1 MKHLSII
8 FLTMALT
15 GAAFA
20 QRQQLIASNPFSLI
34 RGTVVDSKDSAPV
47 GYANIILK
55 SAKDSTFVKGVATG
69 VKGEFILGDI
79 REGDYYLAISYIGY
93 TKKIVS
99 DIRIS
104 NSPKDV
110 NLGVIKLEQSAV
122 TMSAVQVTAER
133 PPEELRPDKKVIN
146 VAQNLQATG
155 GTAVDVLSKQPSV
168 QVDADGNV
176 SLRGSSNFTVLI
188 NGRPTPLQGTDA
200 LRQIAATTIEN
211 IEIITNPSA
220 RYDAEGAAGIININ
234 LKSTSEYTASG
245 LMNMG
250 IGTRDKYNGDASGSF
265 SVNGLSVSGGIDY
278 RNQTN
283 YYPFSIQRTSP
294 GTNGDL
300 MNNSDMDRK
309 MKRENL
315 TLRAGIEYKITN
327 EQIVSVAGSYAK
339 YGYVGDWFS
348 KVTNANGSQVSYA
361 YIINNFDI
369 PASFVNGQFNYSYKI
384 TPQVDEFTF
393 EATFSKIKIPNS
405 QTSEEYVSDATFSNR
420 LPDPLKTVLAND
432 ALRNEGRVKL
442 NFSHKYGPTSALE
455 AGLQSNFSHRD
466 IGVLSSNYSWTTS
479 AWAVDPEISNSF
491 SLRSN
496 VHGGFVTYSNTLF
509 EIDFQAG
516 VRAEQMDRLLDVP
529 TLNETYALKKLDFF
543 PSFNMSRKIGA
554 QTFQFTYSRRISRPN
569 DAFLNP
575 APYYSDSYL
584 RQTGNPALL
593 PEYINSFELNY
604 QKPIEGVFVT
614 VQTYMRLSTGG
625 LIQTQTVQ
633 SDGRLLL
640 TFENL
645 ANSSTYGAEL
655 SASFSLGSVWKF
667 DPSVNISSSRQEGST
682 ATERFDTKSFGV
694 TSRLNATA
702 TLTPATRLQITGNYF
717 GKQMFGQMSIE
728 PRLLLGVS
736 LRQEFFEKQLS
747 MTLNAQNLL
756 STANMKV
763 NQDVGSLRSYSIMR
777 PELQMVNLV
786 LSYNFNNFKRSATQG
801 VDIGAD
807 IGR

>member
-1 MKHLSII
+1 VKHLVI
-8 FLTMALT
+8 LVLNLALVGDT
-15 GAAFA
+15 FA
-20 QRQQLIASNPFSLI
+20 QRQQSIASNPFSLI

-47 GYANIILK
+47 GYANVILK
-55 SAKDSTFVKGVATG
+55 AVKDSAFVKGVATG
-69 VKGEFILGDI
+69 VNGEFLLGNVA
-79 REGDYYLAISYIGY
+79 EGNYYLVVSYIGY
-93 TKKIVS
+93 TKRTVTNIRVS
-99 DIRIS
+99 G
-104 NSPKDV
+104 NPKDV
-110 NLGVIKLEQSAV
+110 NLGVIKLDQTAV
-122 TMSAVQVTAER
+122 AMNTVQVTAER
-133 PPEELRPDKKVIN
+133 PQEEFRPDKKVIN

-176 SLRGSSNFTVLI
+176 SLRGSSNFTVLV
-188 NGRPTPLQGTDA
+188 NGRPSPLQGTDA

-234 LKSTSEYTASG
+234 LKSSNDYTSSG
-245 LMNMG
+245 LINLG
-250 IGTRDKYNGDASGSF
+250 VGTRDKYNGDASGS
-265 SVNGLSVSGGIDY
+265 LSVDRISASGGIDY

-283 YYPFSIQRTSP
+283 FFPFSIQRTSP
-294 GTNGDL
+294 GANGDL

-315 TLRAGIEYKITN
+315 TLRASIDYKLTN
-327 EQIVSVAGSYAK
+327 EQTVSVSGSIAK
-339 YGYVGDWFS
+339 YGYVGDWFT
-348 KVTNANGSQVSYA
+348 KVTNVDGSQITYA
-361 YIINNFDI
+361 YIVNNFEI
-369 PASFVNGQFNYSYKI
+369 PATFVNGQFNYSYKI
-384 TPQVDEFTF
+384 TPQVDELTL
-393 EATFSKIKIPNS
+393 EATISKIKIPNA
-405 QTSEEYVSDATFSNR
+405 QTTEEYVSDAAFSVR
-420 LPDPLKTVLAND
+420 QTSPLKTILTND

-442 NFSHKYGPTSALE
+442 NFSHKYGPKSALE
-455 AGLQSNFSHRD
+455 AGLQTNLSHRD
-466 IGVLSSNYSWTTS
+466 IEVVSSTYSWTTS
-479 AWAVDPEISNSF
+479 VWVADPELTNGF
-491 SLRSN
+491 SLKSN
-496 VHGGFVTYSNTLF
+496 VYAGFVTYSNSLF

-516 VRAEQMDRLLDVP
+516 VRMEQMDRLLDVP
-529 TLNETYALKKLDFF
+529 ALDKTYALKRLDFF
-543 PSFNMSRKIGA
+543 PSFNMSRKIDDH
-554 QTFQFTYSRRISRPN
+554 TFQFTYSRRISRPN
-569 DAFLNP
+569 DGFLNP
-575 APYYSDSYL
+575 APYYSDSYI
-584 RQTGNPALL
+584 RQTGNPNLV

-604 QKPIEGVFVT
+604 QKPIEGVFVN

-667 DPSVNISSSRQEGST
+667 DPSVNVSSFTQEGST
-682 ATERFDTKSFGV
+682 ATEKFDTKSFGV

-702 TLTPATRLQITGNYF
+702 IITSATRLQITGNYF

-728 PRLLLGVS
+728 PRFLLGVS
-736 LRQEFFEKQLS
+736 IRQEFFEKQLS
-747 MTLNAQNLL
+747 LTLNAQNLL

-763 NQDVGSLRSYSIMR
+763 NQEVGSLRSYSLMR
-777 PELQMVNLV
+777 PELQMINFV
-786 LSYNFNNFKRSATQG
+786 LSYNFNNFKRSASQG